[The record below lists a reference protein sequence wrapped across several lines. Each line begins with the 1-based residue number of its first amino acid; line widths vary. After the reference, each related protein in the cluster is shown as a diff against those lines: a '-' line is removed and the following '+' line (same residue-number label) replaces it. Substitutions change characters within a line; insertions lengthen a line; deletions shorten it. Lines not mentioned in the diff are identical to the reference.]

1 MQEFQQVWCYPNKK
15 VRAQRSRWKP
25 PDTGFVKANFD
36 GAIFEDISVASIG
49 VAVRNEHG
57 EVVVAMAEKI
67 LMPDS
72 VFTLEK
78 ILVFEK
84 TSQYDH
90 THTHTHTHTHIQK
103 SLLTNL

>member
-1 MQEFQQVWCYPNKK
+1 M
-15 VRAQRSRWKP
+15 
-25 PDTGFVKANFD
+25 KANFD

-67 LMPDS
+67 LVPDS

-84 TSQYDH
+84 TSQYDQK
-90 THTHTHTHTHIQK
+90 HTHTHTHIHTHTSK
-103 SLLTNL
+103 SLF